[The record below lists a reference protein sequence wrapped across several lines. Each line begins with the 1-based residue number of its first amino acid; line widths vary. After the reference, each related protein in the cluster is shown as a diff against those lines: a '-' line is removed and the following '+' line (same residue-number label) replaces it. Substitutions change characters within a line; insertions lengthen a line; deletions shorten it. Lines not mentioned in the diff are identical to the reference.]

1 MRSCL
6 HECTYHSLLKSFEVF
21 FGLFSFLC
29 LDAEEQNFT
38 LKKLSKK
45 VHHDIES
52 CYWTARKIYD
62 ELRRAVVGSIVAC
75 VLRTTRINSVKIFL
89 RLDRI
94 RKMENFELSR
104 EINYFK
110 SISNEEFSRT
120 GNHLKYFSLTNIHLV
135 SNTHLISANRLDFS
149 SSSRFSASFSSWSLK
164 KYEHQRQQ

>member
-21 FGLFSFLC
+21 LGLFSFLC

-38 LKKLSKK
+38 LKKPSKK

-52 CYWTARKIYD
+52 CFWTARKIYD
-62 ELRRAVVGSIVAC
+62 ELRRTLMGSFVAC

-110 SISNEEFSRT
+110 SISNKEFSRT
-120 GNHLKYFSLTNIHLV
+120 GNHLKYSSDLQKYTSFQILT
-135 SNTHLISANRLDFS
+135 
-149 SSSRFSASFSSWSLK
+149 SF
-164 KYEHQRQQ
+164 RPIG

>member
-21 FGLFSFLC
+21 LGLFSFLC
-29 LDAEEQNFT
+29 LDAKEQNFT

-52 CYWTARKIYD
+52 CFWTARKIYD
-62 ELRRAVVGSIVAC
+62 ELRRTLMGSFVAC

-104 EINYFK
+104 EINYFT
-110 SISNEEFSRT
+110 SISNKE
-120 GNHLKYFSLTNIHLV
+120 V
-135 SNTHLISANRLDFS
+135 SVFNR
-149 SSSRFSASFSSWSLK
+149 
-164 KYEHQRQQ
+164 

>member
-21 FGLFSFLC
+21 LGLFSFLC

-38 LKKLSKK
+38 LKKPSKK
-45 VHHDIES
+45 VHHDIKS
-52 CYWTARKIYD
+52 CFWTARKIYD
-62 ELRRAVVGSIVAC
+62 ELRRALVGSFAC
-75 VLRTTRINSVKIFL
+75 VLRTTRINNVKILL
-89 RLDRI
+89 RLDSI

-110 SISNEEFSRT
+110 SISNKEFSRT
-120 GNHLKYFSLTNIHLV
+120 GNHLKYFSLTKIHLV

-149 SSSRFSASFSSWSLK
+149 SSSRFRASFSS
-164 KYEHQRQQ
+164 